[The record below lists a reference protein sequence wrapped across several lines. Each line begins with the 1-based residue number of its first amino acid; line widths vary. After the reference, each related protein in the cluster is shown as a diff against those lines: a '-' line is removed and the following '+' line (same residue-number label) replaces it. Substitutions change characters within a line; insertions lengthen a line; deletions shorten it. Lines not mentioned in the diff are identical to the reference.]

1 MSIDLP
7 TPIAV
12 YIAAENRGDTEALAQ
27 CFAEHA
33 VVRDEG
39 QTIEGLA
46 AIKRWKAETKKK
58 YQHTV
63 EPLASTQKD
72 GKTIVTNRLT
82 GNFPGS
88 PIELEFVFTLAGD
101 KIASLEILS

>member
-7 TPIAV
+7 TPIAI
-12 YIAAENRGDTEALAQ
+12 YIAAENRGDPEAMAQ

-39 QTIEGLA
+39 KTIEGLA
-46 AIKRWKAETKKK
+46 AIKRWKAETRKK

-63 EPLASTQKD
+63 EPLACVAKD
-72 GKTIVTNRLT
+72 GKTIVTSRLT

-88 PIELEFVFTLAGD
+88 PIELRFIFKLDGNVIT
-101 KIASLEILS
+101 SLEIRP